1 MLEEKTMVSSGYW
14 LELLAAGRSCL
25 LIIRTAQPRHGEREQ
40 GTDRPTEQATTS
52 FKVGEKYHEHNSE
65 QGMGVEQDMARLVVG
80 CSLLPTQSIA
90 T

>member
-1 MLEEKTMVSSGYW
+1 MVPKLRIKGEREKQKGGGSMLEEKTMVSSGYW

-65 QGMGVEQDMARLVVG
+65 
-80 CSLLPTQSIA
+80 
-90 T
+90 